1 MKSVAPTLFV
11 ALLTALVIAAATIGA
26 PKTPRTPLPTGR
38 CCLGAK
44 KASVFGILEQKCKE
58 AENSYSDG
66 VPPLTALETGGDW
79 REGAFGRAAG
89 LGPPCPM
96 SGGD

>member
-1 MKSVAPTLFV
+1 MRSVAPTLFV
-11 ALLTALVIAAATIGA
+11 ALLTALVIAAASVGA
-26 PKTPRTPLPTGR
+26 PEPPKPTGR

-44 KASVFGILEQKCKE
+44 KASVFGILEQKCLE
-58 AENSYSDG
+58 LENSYSDG
-66 VPPLTALETGGDW
+66 VPPQTALETGGSW
-79 REGAFGRAAG
+79 REGKFGRAAG